1 MNTILKHGL
10 VLGIAVEIWTAIVIA
25 AGWHKDPL
33 LLYLFFL
40 VLPIQATILIL
51 ALREVSAAGGGYGLR
66 VRTGLGVSLVG
77 GVIILLG
84 SALLTTVVFPHYFD
98 ELRVAGEALLV
109 KAGKPP
115 EEVASM
121 MKANESMYSPWSS
134 GIQGFVGTLATGV
147 VVSLIAAAWIRKR

>member
-1 MNTILKHGL
+1 MGTIPKHGI
-10 VLGIAVEIWTAIVIA
+10 VLGIVVEIWTAIVIA

-51 ALREVSAAGGGYGLR
+51 AIREVSAAGAGYGRKVL
-66 VRTGLGVSLVG
+66 TGLGVSLLG
-77 GVIILLG
+77 GAIILLG
-84 SALLTTVVFPHYFD
+84 SVLLTTVVFPHYFD

-109 KAGKPP
+109 KAGKTP
-115 EEVASM
+115 EEVAAM

-134 GIQGFVGTLATGV
+134 GIQGFVGTMATGV
-147 VVSLIAAAWIRKR
+147 LVSLIAAGWIRKR

>member
-1 MNTILKHGL
+1 MNTTFKYGL
-10 VLGIAVEIWTAIVIA
+10 ALGIVVEIWTAIVIA

-51 ALREVSAAGGGYGLR
+51 ALREISVSGGGYGR
-66 VRTGLGVSLVG
+66 KVRTGLGVSLIG
-77 GVIILLG
+77 GVIILFG
-84 SALLTTVVFPHYFD
+84 SVLLTAVVFPHYFD

-109 KAGKPP
+109 KAGKKP
-115 EEVASM
+115 EEVATM

-134 GIQGFVGTLATGV
+134 GIQGFVGTMATGV
-147 VVSLIAAAWIRKR
+147 LVSLIAAGWIRKR